1 MAKRTFP
8 IDYTSRDFDSIREDL
23 VNYTK
28 RYYPDTFKDFSEAS
42 FGSLMIDTV
51 AYVGDI
57 TSFYLDYQV
66 NESFLDT
73 ATEYSNVLRLSKQM
87 GYKFTGPKSTTG
99 MVSVYAIVPASATGL
114 GPDNSYLPILKRN
127 SVLSSTNGGSF
138 ILMEDIRFDDPS
150 NDVVAANVSTST
162 GLPTSYAVKA
172 QGQVISGQFS
182 VSTFTVGAFEK
193 FKKIRISNPN
203 VVEIISVF
211 DSEGNEYLE
220 VEYLTQD
227 IVYKSVPN
235 IDANTRNN
243 APSLIRPFSASRRFV
258 TNKNRSGITLQ
269 FGFGSDT
276 DSTTSGLID
285 PANVV
290 LNRAAKNYITDK
302 SFDPSDLM
310 GTDKLGIGPANTT
323 LTVTHRSNTTNNVNA
338 AVGAVTKVTS
348 PIFEFNNPSIANNR
362 IATNVIA
369 SLEAFNEEPILGSVR
384 NPNVEEIR
392 TQALS
397 MFSSQNRAVT
407 GTDYEALVYAMPGHL
422 GAVKRA
428 RVVRDQDSIKRNLN
442 IYVISEDSFGK
453 LIQSNSA
460 IKENIKIHL
469 NRYRMINDTVDI
481 LDAKIVNIGIDFE
494 VIAAEEIDRFEVLD
508 NATTAIVNQFGGKT
522 MFIGERFYITD
533 VMSALNKVRGVADTV
548 KVKLVSKRGS
558 NYSSSALNIDQFM
571 SPDGRYLSVPDNVIL
586 EIKFPRID
594 IKGTVR

>member
-1 MAKRTFP
+1 
-8 IDYTSRDFDSIREDL
+8 L
-23 VNYTK
+23 N
-28 RYYPDTFKDFSEAS
+28 
-42 FGSLMIDTV
+42 L
-51 AYVGDI
+51 I
-57 TSFYLDYQV
+57 TH
-66 NESFLDT
+66 
-73 ATEYSNVLRLSKQM
+73 A
-87 GYKFTGPKSTTG
+87 
-99 MVSVYAIVPASATGL
+99 
-114 GPDNSYLPILKRN
+114 
-127 SVLSSTNGGSF
+127 
-138 ILMEDIRFDDPS
+138 
-150 NDVVAANVSTST
+150 
-162 GLPTSYAVKA
+162 
-172 QGQVISGQFS
+172 
-182 VSTFTVGAFEK
+182 
-193 FKKIRISNPN
+193 
-203 VVEIISVF
+203 
-211 DSEGNEYLE
+211 
-220 VEYLTQD
+220 
-227 IVYKSVPN
+227 
-235 IDANTRNN
+235 
-243 APSLIRPFSASRRFV
+243 
-258 TNKNRSGITLQ
+258 
-269 FGFGSDT
+269 
-276 DSTTSGLID
+276 
-285 PANVV
+285 
-290 LNRAAKNYITDK
+290 
-302 SFDPSDLM
+302 
-310 GTDKLGIGPANTT
+310 
-323 LTVTHRSNTTNNVNA
+323 
-338 AVGAVTKVTS
+338 
-348 PIFEFNNPSIANNR
+348 IANNST
-362 IATNVIA
+362 AANVIA

-422 GAVKRA
+422 GAVKRC

-453 LIQSNSA
+453 LTQSNSA

-558 NYSSSALNIDQFM
+558 NYSSSTLNIDQFM

>member
-8 IDYTSRDFDSIREDL
+8 IDYTSRDFDSIRDDL
-23 VNYTK
+23 INYTK
-28 RYYPDTFKDFSEAS
+28 RYYPDTFQDFSEAS
-42 FGSLMIDTV
+42 FGSLMLDTV

-57 TSFYLDYQV
+57 MSFYLDYQV
-66 NESFLDT
+66 NENFLDT
-73 ATEYSNVLRLSKQM
+73 ASEYSNVLRLAKQM
-87 GYKFTGPKSTTG
+87 GYKFVGPKSTTG
-99 MVSVYAIVPASATGL
+99 MVSVYAIVPANTTGL
-114 GPDNSYLPILKRN
+114 GPDNAYLPILKRN

-138 ILMEDIRFDDPS
+138 ILMEDVRFDDPS
-150 NDVVAANVSTST
+150 NDVVAANVDTST

-172 QGQVISGQFS
+172 QGQVISGEFGT
-182 VSTFTVGAFEK
+182 STFTIGAFEK
-193 FKKIRISNPN
+193 FKKVTISDSN

-211 DSEGNEYLE
+211 DSEGNEYFE

-227 IVYKSVPN
+227 VVYKSVPN
-235 IDANTRNN
+235 IDANTKDN
-243 APSLIRPFSASRRFV
+243 APSLIRPFSASRRFI

-276 DSTTSGLID
+276 DSTTSGLVD
-285 PANVV
+285 PANIV

-323 LTVTHRSNTTNNVNA
+323 LTVTYRSNTTNNVNA
-338 AVGAVTKVTS
+338 AVGAVTRVTS
-348 PIFEFNNPSIANNR
+348 PIFEFNNPAIANNST
-362 IATNVIA
+362 AANVIA

-407 GTDYEALVYAMPGHL
+407 GTDYEALVYAMPGQL
-422 GAVKRA
+422 GAVKRC

-453 LIQSNSA
+453 LTQSNSA

-494 VIAAEEIDRFEVLD
+494 VISAEEIDRFEVLD

-522 MFIGERFYITD
+522 MFIGERFHITD

-558 NYSSSALNIDQFM
+558 NYSSSTLNIDQFM

>member
-8 IDYTSRDFDSIREDL
+8 IDYTSRDFDSIRDDL
-23 VNYTK
+23 INYTK

-51 AYVGDI
+51 AYTGDI
-57 TSFYLDYQV
+57 MSFYLDYQV
-66 NESFLDT
+66 NENFLDT
-73 ATEYSNVLRLSKQM
+73 ASEYSNVLRLAKQM
-87 GYKFTGPKSTTG
+87 GYKFTGAQSTTG
-99 MVSVYAIVPASATGL
+99 MVSIYAIVPANATGL
-114 GPDNSYLPILKRN
+114 GPDSSYLPILKRN
-127 SVLSSTNGGSF
+127 STFSSTNGGSF
-138 ILMEDIRFDDPS
+138 ILLQDVRFDDPA
-150 NDVVAANVSTST
+150 NDVVAANVDTTT

-172 QGQVISGQFS
+172 QGQVISGEFG
-182 VSTFTVGAFEK
+182 VSTFTIGAFEK
-193 FKKIRISNPN
+193 FKKVRISNPN
-203 VVEIISVF
+203 VVEIINVF
-211 DSEGNEYLE
+211 DSEGNEYFE

-227 IVYKSVPN
+227 VVYKSVPN
-235 IDANTRNN
+235 TDSNTRDN
-243 APSLIRPFSASRRFV
+243 APSLVRPFSAARRFV
-258 TNKNRSGITLQ
+258 TSKNRSGITMQ

-276 DSTTSGLID
+276 DSVTSGLVD

-302 SFDPSDLM
+302 SFDPTDLM
-310 GTDKLGIGPANTT
+310 GSDKLGIGPANTT
-323 LTVTHRSNTTNNVNA
+323 LTVTHRANTTNNNNA
-338 AVGAVTKVTS
+338 GVGQVKRITS
-348 PIFEFNNPSIANNR
+348 AIVEFNNPLIANTTAAR
-362 IATNVIA
+362 SVIT
-369 SLEAFNEEPILGSVR
+369 SLESFNEEPILGSVS
-384 NPNVEEIR
+384 NPSVEEVR
-392 TQALS
+392 LQALN
-397 MFSSQNRAVT
+397 MFPAQNRAVT

-422 GAVKRA
+422 GAVKRC

-453 LIQSNSA
+453 LAQSNSA

-494 VIAAEEIDRFEVLD
+494 VVSADEIDRFEVLD
-508 NATTAIVNQFGGKT
+508 NATTAIVSQFGGKT

-548 KVKLVSKRGS
+548 KVKLTNKRGS
-558 NYSSSALNIDQFM
+558 NYSSSTLNIDQFM

>member
-8 IDYTSRDFDSIREDL
+8 IDYTSRDFDSIRDDL
-23 VNYTK
+23 ITYTK
-28 RYYPDTFKDFSEAS
+28 RYYPDTFQDFSEAS
-42 FGSLMIDTV
+42 FGSLMLDTV

-57 TSFYLDYQV
+57 MSFYLDYQV
-66 NESFLDT
+66 NENFLDT
-73 ATEYSNVLRLSKQM
+73 ASEYSNVLRLAKQM
-87 GYKFTGPKSTTG
+87 GYKFTGAQSTTG
-99 MVSVYAIVPASATGL
+99 MVSIYAIVPANATGL

-127 SVLSSTNGGSF
+127 STLSSTNGGSF
-138 ILMEDIRFDDPS
+138 ILLEDVRFDNPA
-150 NDVVAANVSTST
+150 NDVVAANVDTTT
-162 GLPTSYAVKA
+162 GLPTSYAIKA
-172 QGQVISGQFS
+172 QGQVISGEFG
-182 VSTFTVGAFEK
+182 VSTFTIGAFEK
-193 FKKIRISNPN
+193 FKKVRISNPN

-211 DSEGNEYLE
+211 DSEGNEYFE

-227 IVYKSVPN
+227 VVYKSVPN
-235 IDANTRNN
+235 IDINTRDN
-243 APSLIRPFSASRRFV
+243 APSLIRPFSASRRFI
-258 TNKNRSGITLQ
+258 TNKNRSGVTMQ

-276 DSTTSGLID
+276 DSTTSGLVD

-302 SFDPSDLM
+302 SFDPADLM

-323 LTVTHRSNTTNNVNA
+323 LTVTHRSNTTNSNNA
-338 AVGAVTKVTS
+338 GVGQVTKITS
-348 PIFEFNNPSIANNR
+348 AVVEFNNPLIANTTTAR
-362 IATNVIA
+362 SVIS
-369 SLEAFNEEPILGSVR
+369 SLESFNEEPILGSVS
-384 NPNVEEIR
+384 NPNVEEVR
-392 TQALS
+392 LQALN
-397 MFSSQNRAVT
+397 MFPSQNRAVT
-407 GTDYEALVYAMPGHL
+407 GTDYEALVYGMPGHL
-422 GAVKRA
+422 GAVKRC

-442 IYVISEDSFGK
+442 IYVISEDPFGK
-453 LIQSNSA
+453 LTQSNAA

-558 NYSSSALNIDQFM
+558 NYSSSTLNIEQFM